1 MHMQTADFGPKT
13 ALKIV
18 DVIRGKLKQGKLK
31 TGDQIRTELKESILD
46 LLQKRGGN
54 TELQLGDQQPGV
66 ILVVG
71 VNGGG
76 KTTTIGKLAHK
87 FNSEGIKVS
96 HMLMLMLKSMPAN
109 QMQTATCL
117 HCPVA
122 LHQG

>member
-1 MHMQTADFGPKT
+1 MQTADFGPKT
-13 ALKIV
+13 ALKVV
-18 DVIRGKLKQGKLK
+18 DVIRSKLKQGKLK
-31 TGDQIRTELKESILD
+31 TGDQIRTELKQSILE

-87 FNSEGIKVS
+87 FNSEGIKVTGIVHS
-96 HMLMLMLKSMPAN
+96 S
-109 QMQTATCL
+109 C
-117 HCPVA
+117 
-122 LHQG
+122 